1 MNAIH
6 EEIMRLVAD
15 LPDDRADLVLRFIR
29 VAQETNVKN
38 TEPPQSRQYDQA
50 KDVAVGLI
58 QGRPDLAE
66 NAEEILRNRF
76 TRKSR

>member
-15 LPDDRADLVLRFIR
+15 LPDDRADFVLRFIR

-38 TEPPQSRQYDQA
+38 TEPPQSRQ
-50 KDVAVGLI
+50 
-58 QGRPDLAE
+58 
-66 NAEEILRNRF
+66 
-76 TRKSR
+76 